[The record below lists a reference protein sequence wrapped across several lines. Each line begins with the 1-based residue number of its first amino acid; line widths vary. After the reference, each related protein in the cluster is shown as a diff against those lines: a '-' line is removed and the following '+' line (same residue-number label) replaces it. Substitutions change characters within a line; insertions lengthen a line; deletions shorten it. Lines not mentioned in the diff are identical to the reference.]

1 MADMVTEQTARRGE
15 WRAVPTG
22 QLRTT
27 YFLESPAGTELPQC
41 FRVEN
46 TPHRKLDTHFHETD
60 QFQVITAGSG
70 TLGRHALAPFSVH
83 FARAYTPYGPIVAG
97 ADGLAWLSIRARHD
111 DGAQYMPESR
121 DVLLAVKDRDPWQTT
136 EPVDFEQLP
145 QDARLHPIAGLQD
158 DRGLGA
164 FAVRAR
170 PGATVA
176 LPDPAATG
184 GQFLIAVRGGVVQ
197 SGGDDTH
204 SLATLLVT
212 PQDPA
217 VTVTA
222 GAEGL
227 DALVL
232 NFPRTARTAAA
243 SAVSVASAA
252 STASASQA
260 PPGADAAPAAT
271 KVWHCEP
278 CGLMYDEAAG
288 LPEEGI
294 APGTRFEDLPDDWHC
309 PDCSAGKADFV
320 EVDF

>member
-1 MADMVTEQTARRGE
+1 MADMVTEQQARRGD
-15 WRAVPTG
+15 WRDVPTG

-83 FARAYTPYGPIVAG
+83 FARAFTPYGPIVAG

-121 DVLLAVKDRDPWQTT
+121 DVLLAVKDREPWQTT

-145 QDARLHPIAGLQD
+145 QDARLHAIAGLQD

-170 PGATVA
+170 PGATLT

-184 GQFLIAVRGGVVQ
+184 GQFLIAVRGGIVQ
-197 SGGDDTH
+197 AGSDTQ
-204 SLATLLVT
+204 SLATMLVT
-212 PQDPA
+212 PEEPA

-222 GAEGL
+222 GGDGL

-232 NFPRTARTAAA
+232 NFPRTAR
-243 SAVSVASAA
+243 ASAA
-252 STASASQA
+252 SVSPVTSV
-260 PPGADAAPAAT
+260 AAVPAAAR
-271 KVWHCEP
+271 VWHCEP

-320 EVDF
+320 EVEF